1 MRTAGFLLKE
11 GRLKKKKTL
20 TSIAQQT
27 KVKEKFL
34 RAIEEGSWGELPNL
48 PVAQGFVRSY
58 AGAVGVDTEL
68 ATALLRRDFPQE
80 RKMRAS
86 PEMSLARRTL
96 WTPKTTIFAA
106 TAFALLVL
114 GVYLIRQYL
123 LYVSSP
129 SLEVTKIQKE
139 GSIVVVLG
147 KTNPSATVEVN
158 GKATVVEGDGSFKA
172 QLLTEDAGSVVKVKA
187 TSRTGKETVVQK
199 SVSER

>member
-11 GRLKKKKTL
+11 ARLKKKKTL
-20 TSIAQQT
+20 SKIAHQT

-34 RAIEEGSWGELPNL
+34 RAIEGGSWGELPNL

-58 AGAVGVDTEL
+58 AGAVGVDINL

-80 RKMRAS
+80 KKTRPS
-86 PEMSLARRTL
+86 PEISLTRRTL

-106 TAFALLVL
+106 TIFAILVL
-114 GVYLIRQYL
+114 GIYLIRQYL

-139 GSIVVVLG
+139 GSVVVVLG

-158 GKATVVEGDGSFKA
+158 GKAVLVGGDGSFKA
-172 QLLTEDAGSVVKVKA
+172 ELTSEDAGGEVKVKA
-187 TSRTGKETVVQK
+187 TSRTGKETLLQK
-199 SVSER
+199 KY